1 MSSSPRSRSFL
12 VGLAVFLVVVSLG
25 ELYALFLQYQ
35 NNSNLRTYLSENSL
49 QVYTRIGGLLILG
62 LGAAYLTH
70 LLSRTKQTSWAGR
83 LARKLWGLSPAIF
96 AVLALVVWFT
106 TLAGIVGGSFTN
118 FEVYVVAVVLVI
130 SAGMMARDRLTLRM
144 AVRNFT
150 RRKTNMAIVIAGL
163 MIGTAMISGSLVTGD
178 TLTTLFTGAAYFGY
192 GHADEVVYARNA
204 TTFGYRFFSLNLY
217 HNFAGQLTSDPSA
230 HTDISGVTP
239 EILNSVSVNNTNRA
253 LIQTGVALIGTF
265 GNASAALGDFHS
277 QAGGGVIPSTFS
289 DGEAVIN
296 DRTARDLN
304 ATAGDTILVYSF
316 RTLPFRVVG
325 IAVSDERADFSLGD
339 NIFVT
344 LNAAQQLTG
353 QPGSFNYL
361 AITNIGGLR
370 DSIQYS
376 QTVGLAANKTL
387 NSLLAP
393 PTGFGC
399 KTDPSQTAGPA
410 ASLCAYAE
418 KQASVNSTTQAA
430 QSLSNLFLVLSAFA
444 IIAGVVLIANIF
456 VMLAEE
462 RKSEMGMAR
471 AVGMKRGQLT
481 KLFLFEG
488 SLYSAGSAFVGV
500 FLGIAIGYVIL
511 YVFAEII
518 TRFFT
523 VNLAA
528 VLNSFTYTPASL
540 LTAFTEG
547 FLITFFT
554 ILLTSWRVSR
564 LNVIRAIRNI
574 PEPPRGVRTYTWLM
588 VLGVV
593 FIIAGVLLFQTAAGA
608 QSAIDTLAGP
618 SLVIFG
624 IGLVLSRFLKNR
636 YAFSLTGVALLVQ
649 WGVPNFSYDNPLI
662 KSYTYGPELYFVGG
676 IIMVLGAIL
685 VVMYNT
691 DVAINILH
699 LFYRGRKT
707 LTPIFKTALSYPENK
722 RFRTAATV
730 AMFALVMFTV
740 SAIAVIAAE
749 QNAALNTVVKQ
760 ESGGYDIITQTLVP
774 VSNLTAR
781 VNADQALAGK
791 IAATVPFNGTL
802 VAARDQTLGRDFGVT
817 ILLGADPYAQG
828 EANFFR
834 SNTFNMTDTL
844 ARFPSASAVWND
856 VMANSSDVVWSF
868 GFVTNRGPP
877 TAVAT
882 PNAGDV
888 MVLIAQRPDG
898 SLFPAKYVRVVGVMN
913 GFFFNGI
920 VGTSQLLHDAF
931 NVGTGTLGFVK
942 AASGVDQVNLA
953 NILKR
958 DFVRLQMT
966 TTVIQVVLNNFLQ
979 VGQSFLGLF
988 EGFLGLGL
996 VVGIAGLGIIS
1007 IRSVVERRQEIGIL
1021 RAIGFR
1027 KRMVLAAF
1035 LIESSYVALLG
1046 ILIGVSLGINLGYA
1060 AAVSPGSSLHFVLP
1074 WQQLLEIIGLS
1085 YALAMLTTFSSAR
1098 RAARVSPAEALRY
1111 SE

>member
-1 MSSSPRSRSFL
+1 
-12 VGLAVFLVVVSLG
+12 
-25 ELYALFLQYQ
+25 
-35 NNSNLRTYLSENSL
+35 
-49 QVYTRIGGLLILG
+49 
-62 LGAAYLTH
+62 
-70 LLSRTKQTSWAGR
+70 
-83 LARKLWGLSPAIF
+83 
-96 AVLALVVWFT
+96 
-106 TLAGIVGGSFTN
+106 
-118 FEVYVVAVVLVI
+118 
-130 SAGMMARDRLTLRM
+130 
-144 AVRNFT
+144 
-150 RRKTNMAIVIAGL
+150 
-163 MIGTAMISGSLVTGD
+163 
-178 TLTTLFTGAAYFGY
+178 
-192 GHADEVVYARNA
+192 
-204 TTFGYRFFSLNLY
+204 
-217 HNFAGQLTSDPSA
+217 
-230 HTDISGVTP
+230 
-239 EILNSVSVNNTNRA
+239 
-253 LIQTGVALIGTF
+253 
-265 GNASAALGDFHS
+265 
-277 QAGGGVIPSTFS
+277 
-289 DGEAVIN
+289 
-296 DRTARDLN
+296 
-304 ATAGDTILVYSF
+304 
-316 RTLPFRVVG
+316 
-325 IAVSDERADFSLGD
+325 
-339 NIFVT
+339 
-344 LNAAQQLTG
+344 
-353 QPGSFNYL
+353 
-361 AITNIGGLR
+361 
-370 DSIQYS
+370 
-376 QTVGLAANKTL
+376 
-387 NSLLAP
+387 
-393 PTGFGC
+393 
-399 KTDPSQTAGPA
+399 
-410 ASLCAYAE
+410 
-418 KQASVNSTTQAA
+418 
-430 QSLSNLFLVLSAFA
+430 
-444 IIAGVVLIANIF
+444 
-456 VMLAEE
+456 
-462 RKSEMGMAR
+462 MAR

-608 QSAIDTLAGP
+608 QSAIDTLAGH
-618 SLVIFG
+618 
-624 IGLVLSRFLKNR
+624 
-636 YAFSLTGVALLVQ
+636 
-649 WGVPNFSYDNPLI
+649 FSYDNPLI

-691 DVAINILH
+691 DVAISILH